1 MDEPES
7 GFRRVTPFAE
17 ARERLRDICLPHGR
31 TVRCSVDRAAGRVL
45 GTTVHAVR
53 NVPHYDRAAMDGYAV
68 RAEDTFGAS
77 EGSPVLLA
85 STEEAVESGAAR
97 QVHTGSAMP
106 VEADAVVMVEHVD
119 ASARG
124 LAVYD
129 AVAVGENV
137 ATAGEDVIDGEHLFD
152 AGHPLRPSDLALLRA
167 AGVHEV
173 AVAEP
178 AQVGVIP
185 TGEELVD
192 PETEPAPGEVV
203 ETNGVLVSTLVERWG
218 GDPAYREVVPDDEGS
233 LRAAI
238 ERDASRDLVVTTG
251 GSSVGERDLLPDAV
265 DDLGEMVVHGIDIKP
280 GHPVGFGVVDGTP
293 VLVLPGY
300 PVSCLVTAVQ
310 FLRPAIAWLNG
321 ADPPRLPSVRA
332 RLNGKLRSAPGER
345 TFARVR
351 LLDDP
356 EDGDGST
363 DLPAAE
369 PVRVG
374 GAGVMSSV
382 AFADGWVVIPESSEG
397 LPAGEIVDV
406 QEWERPC

>member
-1 MDEPES
+1 MDKPES

-17 ARERLRDICLPHGR
+17 ARERLRELCPPHGR
-31 TVRCSVDRAAGRVL
+31 TVRCSIDQAVGRAL

-77 EGSPVLLA
+77 EGSPNLLA
-85 STEEAVESGAAR
+85 STEGTVKSGTAR

-119 ASARG
+119 ASDRG

-129 AVAVGENV
+129 AVAIEENV
-137 ATAGEDVIDGEHLFD
+137 STAGEDVTDGEHLFD

-173 AVAEP
+173 EVSEP
-178 AQVGVIP
+178 AQIGVIP

-192 PETEPAPGEVV
+192 PETEPEPGEVV
-203 ETNGVLVSTLVERWG
+203 ETNGLLVSTLVERWG
-218 GDPAYREVVPDDEGS
+218 GDPTYREVVTDDEDS
-233 LRAAI
+233 LRTAI
-238 ERDASRDLVVTTG
+238 KRDTSRDLLVTIG
-251 GSSVGERDLLPDAV
+251 GSSVGERDLLPDV
-265 DDLGEMVVHGIDIKP
+265 VSDLGEMVLHGVDIKP
-280 GHPVGFGVVDGTP
+280 GHPVGFGIVDGTP
-293 VLVLPGY
+293 ILVLPGY

-321 ADPPRLPSVRA
+321 VDPSRLPSVRA

-351 LLDDP
+351 LVDDP
-356 EDGDGST
+356 ENRDGST
-363 DLPAAE
+363 DLSVAE

-406 QEWERPC
+406 QEWERP

>member
-1 MDEPES
+1 MNEPES

-17 ARERLRDICLPHGR
+17 ARERLSEICLPHGR
-31 TVRCSVDRAAGRVL
+31 TVRCSVDRAVGRAL

-68 RAEDTFGAS
+68 RAEDTFDAS

-85 STEEAVESGAAR
+85 STEGAVTSGTAR

-124 LAVYD
+124 LSVYD

-137 ATAGEDVIDGEHLFD
+137 ATAGEDVTDGEHLFD

-173 AVAEP
+173 EVAEP
-178 AQVGVIP
+178 PQVAVIP

-203 ETNGVLVSTLVERWG
+203 ETNGFLVSTLVERWG
-218 GDPAYREVVPDDEGS
+218 GDSVYREVVPDDEDS

-251 GSSVGERDLLPDAV
+251 GSSVGERDLLPDTV
-265 DDLGEMVVHGIDIKP
+265 GDLGEMVVHGVDIKP

-321 ADPPRLPSVRA
+321 ANPPRLLSVRA

-351 LLDDP
+351 LVDDP
-356 EDGDGST
+356 EDGDST
-363 DLPAAE
+363 DLLVAE